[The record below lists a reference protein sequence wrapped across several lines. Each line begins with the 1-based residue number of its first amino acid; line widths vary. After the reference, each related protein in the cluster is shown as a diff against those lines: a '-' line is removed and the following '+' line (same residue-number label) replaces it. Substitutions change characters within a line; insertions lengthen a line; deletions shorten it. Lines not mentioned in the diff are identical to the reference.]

1 MRRRTLI
8 AAVASA
14 PIAHSPLVRAVAQTP
29 LPAVGAPLALVDVPL
44 LDGGIFRASEAQ
56 GEVLVIYW
64 WASWCPFCAMQ
75 SPSIQKLWDAQRE
88 AGLKV
93 LGLSVDRRVA
103 DARRHLVEKG
113 YTFPSGWN
121 TPEIERV
128 LPRPGKALPVTC
140 VRGRDGRVL
149 LAETGEMFPEEVER
163 IARFL

>member
-8 AAVASA
+8 KAVAAA
-14 PIAHSPLVRAVAQTP
+14 PIARSPLARATAQTP
-29 LPAVGAPLALVDVPL
+29 LPTIGAPLALADVPL
-44 LDGGIFRASEAQ
+44 LDGGMFRASEAR

-75 SPSIQKLWDAQRE
+75 TPSIQKLWDAQR
-88 AGLKV
+88 ARGLKV
-93 LGLSVDRRVA
+93 LGLSVDRRIE
-103 DARRHLVEKG
+103 DARGHMADKG

-121 TPEIERV
+121 TAEIEKV
-128 LPRPGKALPVTC
+128 LPKPGRALPVTC

-149 LAETGEMFPEEVER
+149 LAEMREMFPEEVEQ